1 MLKKTSD
8 TKNQIAII
16 QIGTSSGKI
25 AKTIHRSLIPEIHTS
40 NLKELNVKVHRI
52 ENLLI
57 FHFKSNNTATLRA
70 LINSYLRWVITLNKS
85 IEVINFKNSNTLS
98 I

>member
-1 MLKKTSD
+1 LKKTND

-16 QIGTSSGKI
+16 QINTSSDKI
-25 AKTIHRSLIPEIHTS
+25 AKTIHRSLIPEIQTS
-40 NLKELNVKVHRI
+40 NLKELRVQVKRI

-70 LINSYLRWVITLNKS
+70 LINSYLRWVITLKKS
-85 IEVINFKNSNTLS
+85 INVINLKNSTTIS
-98 I
+98 R

>member
-1 MLKKTSD
+1 MNNTSKTKD
-8 TKNQIAII
+8 QIAII
-16 QIGTSSGKI
+16 QIESSSDKI
-25 AKTIHRSLIPEIHTS
+25 AKTIHQALIPEIHTS
-40 NLKELNVKVHRI
+40 NLKELHVKVQRI

-70 LINSYLRWVITLNKS
+70 LTNSYLRWIITLSKS
-85 IEVINFKNSNTLS
+85 IEVINLKNSITVS

>member
-1 MLKKTSD
+1 MKKTND

-16 QIGTSSGKI
+16 QINTSSDKI
-25 AKTIHRSLIPEIHTS
+25 AKTIHRSLIPEIQTS
-40 NLKELNVKVHRI
+40 NLKELRVQVKRI

-70 LINSYLRWVITLNKS
+70 LINSYLRWVITLKKS
-85 IEVINFKNSNTLS
+85 INVINLKNSTTIS
-98 I
+98 R